1 MAAKAGTDKEAAEA
15 KGGKKK
21 KGRPLLLII
30 IIVILLVV
38 ILALGALFFIFDGFP
53 FSGGDDVQEEVVE
66 QPRYLYS
73 LQEFQV
79 NLADPGTRRFLRTT
93 LDLAYDEKSLTKELE
108 SRESEIRSLII
119 SVLRSKYVVDLDEPG
134 GMKGL
139 EQDLLHVLNSAL
151 VEGEIKAIYY
161 REFIF
166 Q

>member
-1 MAAKAGTDKEAAEA
+1 MAAKAVAEKEAAE
-15 KGGKKK
+15 GKKK
-21 KGRPLLLII
+21 KKGKPLLLII
-30 IIVILLVV
+30 IVVILLVV
-38 ILALGALFFIFDGFP
+38 ILALGVVFLLFDGFS
-53 FSGGDDVQEEVVE
+53 FIGGSDDAAEEEVVE
-66 QPRYLYS
+66 PPRFLYS
-73 LQEFQV
+73 LKEFQV

-93 LDLAYDEKSLTKELE
+93 MDLAYNEKALTKELE
-108 SRESEIRSLII
+108 TRESEIRSLII